1 MKSKVITIT
10 DKYGIK
16 QYYKNNVIL
25 VEKENFST
33 ASLNESVSYDIIHLH
48 SVDALVYKL
57 RRRYGNKKKIIL
69 HYHGT
74 DLRGSYKKSISLA
87 LRLKRVGVRMKN
99 KLWLLRNG
107 YIGSL
112 QDTMQRLADIV
123 LVSTPDLVKSANK
136 FCYLPNPVDTELFNE
151 RISFFDKD
159 YKYDAIPIKTEAID
173 IQMALNYIKDRNLT
187 HNIYVHD
194 RTYNPTPYKDM
205 PDLLKKYD
213 TYIDIK
219 FVNGKLLESSSKTAL
234 ESLAY
239 GLQVL
244 NYQLKYTKK
253 LPHEHEALNV
263 IKNLFNLY
271 LSIP

>member
-1 MKSKVITIT
+1 
-10 DKYGIK
+10 
-16 QYYKNNVIL
+16 
-25 VEKENFST
+25 
-33 ASLNESVSYDIIHLH
+33 
-48 SVDALVYKL
+48 
-57 RRRYGNKKKIIL
+57 
-69 HYHGT
+69 
-74 DLRGSYKKSISLA
+74 
-87 LRLKRVGVRMKN
+87 MKN

-107 YIGSL
+107 YTGSL
-112 QDTMQRLADIV
+112 RDTMQRLADIV

-136 FCYLPNPVDTELFNE
+136 FCYLLNPVDTELFNE

-194 RTYNPTPYKDM
+194 RTFNPTPYKDM

-234 ESLAY
+234 ESLAC

-263 IKNLFNLY
+263 VKNLFNLY